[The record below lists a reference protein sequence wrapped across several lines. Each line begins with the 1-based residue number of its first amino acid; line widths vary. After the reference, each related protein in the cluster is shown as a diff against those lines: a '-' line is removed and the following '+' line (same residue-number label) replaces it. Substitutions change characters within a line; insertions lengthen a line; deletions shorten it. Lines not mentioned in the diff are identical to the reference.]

1 MLYNIGAAVSA
12 GNIIS
17 LLRERFQSHAAKYDV
32 ETEVSAMS
40 THDHNTCSRLF
51 AKGDS
56 CGAIVLRAD
65 GDKAEVLM
73 LSHGSR
79 GWVFPKNRQ
88 QEGESETD
96 AAKCEVL
103 DTAGIEIE
111 ILPGFRF
118 ETGSGLKKEDR
129 KIIYYLAR
137 PLTETLTVKD
147 PDHSA
152 PAWQDV
158 SAVESL
164 LRFPEDLPPF
174 LAALEDWRRR

>member
-1 MLYNIGAAVSA
+1 
-12 GNIIS
+12 
-17 LLRERFQSHAAKYDV
+17 
-32 ETEVSAMS
+32 MS
-40 THDHNTCSRLF
+40 EHDHSTCSRLF

-56 CGAIVLRAD
+56 CGAIVLRTD

-79 GWVFPKNRQ
+79 GWVFPKNRP

-96 AAKCEVL
+96 AAKREVL
-103 DTAGIEIE
+103 GTTGIGIE

-118 ETGSGLKKEDR
+118 ETGSGLKKENR
-129 KIIYYLAR
+129 KLIYFLAR
-137 PLTETLTVKD
+137 PLTGELTVKD
-147 PDHSA
+147 PNHSA

-158 SAVESL
+158 NEAEAL

-174 LAALEDWRRR
+174 LAALEEWRRG

>member
-1 MLYNIGAAVSA
+1 
-12 GNIIS
+12 
-17 LLRERFQSHAAKYDV
+17 
-32 ETEVSAMS
+32 MS
-40 THDHNTCSRLF
+40 EHDHSTCSRLF

-56 CGAIVLRAD
+56 CGAIVLRTRE
-65 GDKAEVLM
+65 GKTEVLM

-96 AAKCEVL
+96 AAKREVL
-103 DTAGIEIE
+103 DTAGIDVE

-129 KIIYYLAR
+129 KMIYFLAR
-137 PLTETLTVKD
+137 PLTEELTVKN

-152 PAWQDV
+152 PAWQDAD
-158 SAVESL
+158 AVASL

-174 LAALEDWRRR
+174 LAALERWNGR

>member
-1 MLYNIGAAVSA
+1 
-12 GNIIS
+12 
-17 LLRERFQSHAAKYDV
+17 
-32 ETEVSAMS
+32 MS
-40 THDHNTCSRLF
+40 EHDHSTCSRLF

-56 CGAIVLRAD
+56 CGAIVLRTD

-88 QEGESETD
+88 NEGESETD
-96 AAKCEVL
+96 AAKREVL
-103 DTAGIEIE
+103 DAAGIEIE
-111 ILPGFRF
+111 ILPCFRF
-118 ETGSGLKKEDR
+118 ETGSGLKNENR
-129 KIIYYLAR
+129 KLIYFLAR

-147 PDHSA
+147 PDHSL

-158 SAVESL
+158 DTAGSL

-174 LAALEDWRRR
+174 LAALEEWRRR

>member
-1 MLYNIGAAVSA
+1 
-12 GNIIS
+12 
-17 LLRERFQSHAAKYDV
+17 
-32 ETEVSAMS
+32 MS
-40 THDHNTCSRLF
+40 EHDHSNCSRLF

-56 CGAIVLRAD
+56 CGAIVLRAN
-65 GDKAEVLM
+65 GDKTEVLM

-88 QEGESETD
+88 QEGEGEEA
-96 AAKCEVL
+96 AAKREVL
-103 DTAGIEIE
+103 DTAGIDVE

-129 KIIYYLAR
+129 KMIYFLAR
-137 PLTETLTVKD
+137 PLTEELTVKD

-152 PAWQDV
+152 PAWQDANEV
-158 SAVESL
+158 ASL

-174 LAALEDWRRR
+174 LAALERWNGR

>member
-1 MLYNIGAAVSA
+1 
-12 GNIIS
+12 
-17 LLRERFQSHAAKYDV
+17 
-32 ETEVSAMS
+32 MS
-40 THDHNTCSRLF
+40 EHDHSSCSRLF
-51 AKGDS
+51 ARGDS
-56 CGAIVLRAD
+56 CGAIVLRAS
-65 GDKAEVLM
+65 GDKTEVLM

-79 GWVFPKNRQ
+79 GWVFPKNRP

-96 AAKCEVL
+96 AAKREVL

-129 KIIYYLAR
+129 KMIYFLAR
-137 PLTETLTVKD
+137 PMTEELTVKN

-158 SAVESL
+158 AAVESL

-174 LAALEDWRRR
+174 LAALEEWRRG

>member
-1 MLYNIGAAVSA
+1 
-12 GNIIS
+12 
-17 LLRERFQSHAAKYDV
+17 
-32 ETEVSAMS
+32 MS
-40 THDHNTCSRLF
+40 EHDHSTCSRLF

-56 CGAIVLRAD
+56 CGAIVLHTD
-65 GDKAEVLM
+65 GDKTEVLM

-88 QEGESETD
+88 QEGESEEA
-96 AAKCEVL
+96 AAKREVF
-103 DTAGIEIE
+103 DTAGIDVE

-129 KIIYYLAR
+129 KMIYFLAR
-137 PLTETLTVKD
+137 PLAEELTVKD

-152 PAWQDV
+152 PAWQDANEV
-158 SAVESL
+158 AAL

-174 LAALEDWRRR
+174 LAALERWNGR

>member
-1 MLYNIGAAVSA
+1 
-12 GNIIS
+12 
-17 LLRERFQSHAAKYDV
+17 
-32 ETEVSAMS
+32 MS
-40 THDHNTCSRLF
+40 EHDHSTCSRLT

-56 CGAIVLRAD
+56 CGAIVLRTN
-65 GDKAEVLM
+65 GDKTEVLM

-88 QEGESETD
+88 QEGESEEA
-96 AAKCEVL
+96 AAKREVL
-103 DTAGIEIE
+103 DTAGIGIE

-118 ETGSGLKKEDR
+118 ETGSGLKKENR
-129 KIIYYLAR
+129 KLIYFLAR
-137 PLTETLTVKD
+137 PLTEELTVKD

-158 SAVESL
+158 NDAEAL

-174 LAALEDWRRR
+174 LAALERWREP